1 MFSNPQGGQFR
12 PLAQEIAAIVHAL
25 REEGVSEEGSEAFAS
40 QIIAFQMEQ
49 QLHQLDAQSSEKANM
64 DLMELITELQETLM
78 LMTSPKRKWWQTGH
92 RKGDDE

>member
-25 REEGVSEEGSEAFAS
+25 REEGISEEGSEAFAS

-49 QLHQLDAQSSEKANM
+49 QLNQLDAQNSEKANM

-78 LMTSPKRKWWQTGH
+78 LMTSPKRKWWHMGS
-92 RKGDDE
+92 RKGDNE

>member
-25 REEGVSEEGSEAFAS
+25 REEGISEEGSEAFAS

-49 QLHQLDAQSSEKANM
+49 QLNQLDAQNSEKTSM
-64 DLMELITELQETLM
+64 ELMELIAELQDTIM
-78 LMTSPKRKWWQTGH
+78 LMTPSKRKWWQSGS
-92 RKGDDE
+92 RKGDN

>member
-12 PLAQEIAAIVHAL
+12 SLAQEIAAIVHAL
-25 REEGVSEEGSEAFAS
+25 REEGISEEGSEAFAS

-49 QLHQLDAQSSEKANM
+49 QLHQLDAQNSEKANM